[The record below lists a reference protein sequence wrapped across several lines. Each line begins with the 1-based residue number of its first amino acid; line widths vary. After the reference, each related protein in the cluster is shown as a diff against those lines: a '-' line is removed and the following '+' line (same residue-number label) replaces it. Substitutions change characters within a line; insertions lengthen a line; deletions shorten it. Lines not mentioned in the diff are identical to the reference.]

1 MRRYETRKSL
11 ELKAKRQRRSN
22 IFAMFAAVAV
32 VLILSIV
39 IWNGKQSLAVKDTQ
53 YESRITELNA
63 QIAEQESR
71 SDSLEEY
78 KKYVKTKKYAEEMA
92 KEKFGLLYP
101 DELVFKP
108 TE

>member
-1 MRRYETRKSL
+1 MRRYETRRSL
-11 ELKAKRQRRSN
+11 ELKAKRRRRSN
-22 IFAMFAAVAV
+22 IIAMFAAVAV
-32 VLILSIV
+32 VLLLSVV
-39 IWNGKQSLAVKDTQ
+39 IWNGKQSLASKSVSN
-53 YESRITELNA
+53 ESRIDELSQ

-71 SDSLEEY
+71 SDSLDEY
-78 KKYVKTKKYAEEMA
+78 KKYVKTKKYVEEIA